1 MYKVIHY
8 FNDLQDDGY
17 AYNVGDEFPH
27 TGMTVTKE
35 RIAELTGRE
44 NKQGVPLIAEVKP
57 KRTKRRPPNRRRYHA

>member
-27 TGMTVTKE
+27 KGMTVTNE

-44 NKQGVPLIAEVKP
+44 NKQGVPLIADVKQ
-57 KRTKRRPPNRRRYHA
+57 KRAKKAAE

>member
-27 TGMTVTKE
+27 KGMTVTKE
-35 RIAELTGRE
+35 RIAELSGSE

-57 KRTKRRPPNRRRYHA
+57 KRAKKAAE

>member
-8 FNDLQDDGY
+8 FSDLQDDGY

-27 TGMTVTKE
+27 KGMTVTNE

-44 NKQGVPLIAEVKP
+44 NKQGVPLIAEVKT
-57 KRTKRRPPNRRRYHA
+57 KRTKKAAE

>member
-8 FNDLQDDGY
+8 FTDLQDDGY

-27 TGMTVTKE
+27 KGMTVTKE

-44 NKQGVPLIAEVKP
+44 NKQGVPLIAEVKQ
-57 KRTKRRPPNRRRYHA
+57 KRAKKAAE

>member
-8 FNDLQDDGY
+8 FSDLQDDGS

-27 TGMTVTKE
+27 KGMTVTNE

-57 KRTKRRPPNRRRYHA
+57 KRTKKAAE